1 MEIWRCK
8 KRIALSGKKPPLEP
22 NDFDNIF
29 IQVTAL
35 LTPDK
40 ELPPTPIDALAK
52 LDSLVYNGTT
62 TGTTGSKPE
71 SKPET
76 VKPEIKPDISSSKPD
91 SIKPDTVSGSKPE
104 VRTESSKPET
114 EAKKE
119 TEVPEPNGIEPFKE
133 TYFDE
138 HNHVHYFRY
147 IMNNNSITNQTSY
160 YLYQF
165 IFKYKMVKFVLF

>member
-1 MEIWRCK
+1 MAEVIVQNVAYRATVYRTAICFK
-8 KRIALSGKKPPLEP
+8 
-22 NDFDNIF
+22 F
-29 IQVTAL
+29 QVTAL

-62 TGTTGSKPE
+62 TGTTS

-76 VKPEIKPDISSSKPD
+76 IKPDNSGSSGSKPDSSSSKPDISSSKPETL
-91 SIKPDTVSGSKPE
+91 KLDTVSASKPE

-147 IMNNNSITNQTSY
+147 IMNNNSITNQTS
-160 YLYQF
+160 
-165 IFKYKMVKFVLF
+165 

>member
-1 MEIWRCK
+1 M
-8 KRIALSGKKPPLEP
+8 
-22 NDFDNIF
+22 
-29 IQVTAL
+29 TAL

-62 TGTTGSKPE
+62 TGTTS

-76 VKPEIKPDISSSKPD
+76 VKPETVKPDISSSKPETV
-91 SIKPDTVSGSKPE
+91 KPDMVSSSKPE

-147 IMNNNSITNQTSY
+147 IISINQTSNLFVTY
-160 YLYQF
+160 FHEFRIYK
-165 IFKYKMVKFVLF
+165 IFS

>member
-1 MEIWRCK
+1 M
-8 KRIALSGKKPPLEP
+8 
-22 NDFDNIF
+22 
-29 IQVTAL
+29 TAL

-62 TGTTGSKPE
+62 TGTTS

-76 VKPEIKPDISSSKPD
+76 VKPDMVSS
-91 SIKPDTVSGSKPE
+91 SKPE

-147 IMNNNSITNQTSY
+147 IIDNNSTTNQTSY
-160 YLYQF
+160 YLYHF
-165 IFKYKMVKFVLF
+165 FLI

>member
-1 MEIWRCK
+1 M
-8 KRIALSGKKPPLEP
+8 
-22 NDFDNIF
+22 
-29 IQVTAL
+29 TAL

-147 IMNNNSITNQTSY
+147 IINMNSIT
-160 YLYQF
+160 YQLNLVC
-165 IFKYKMVKFVLF
+165 ITYIYI

>member
-1 MEIWRCK
+1 M
-8 KRIALSGKKPPLEP
+8 LYS
-22 NDFDNIF
+22 NIF
-29 IQVTAL
+29 ICFKFQVTAL

-62 TGTTGSKPE
+62 TGTTS

-76 VKPEIKPDISSSKPD
+76 VKPETVKPDISSSKPD

-147 IMNNNSITNQTSY
+147 IIDNNSFTDQSSY
-160 YLYQF
+160 YIYQF
-165 IFKYKMVKFVLF
+165 IF

>member
-1 MEIWRCK
+1 M
-8 KRIALSGKKPPLEP
+8 LYS
-22 NDFDNIF
+22 NIF
-29 IQVTAL
+29 ICFKFQVTAL

-62 TGTTGSKPE
+62 TGTTS

-76 VKPEIKPDISSSKPD
+76 VKPEIVKPESVKPDISSSKPETV
-91 SIKPDTVSGSKPE
+91 KPDMVSSSKPE

-147 IMNNNSITNQTSY
+147 IIDNNSFTNQTSY
-160 YLYQF
+160 YIY
-165 IFKYKMVKFVLF
+165 LF

>member
-1 MEIWRCK
+1 MEK
-8 KRIALSGKKPPLEP
+8 LEKLSSSNLGRMILI
-22 NDFDNIF
+22 IF
-29 IQVTAL
+29 FFQVTAL
-35 LTPDK
+35 LTPEK

-62 TGTTGSKPE
+62 GSKPE
-71 SKPET
+71 IKPES
-76 VKPEIKPDISSSKPD
+76 KPEIKPDISSSKPET
-91 SIKPDTVSGSKPE
+91 IKPDTVSGSKPE

-147 IMNNNSITNQTSY
+147 IIIQSIKQN
-160 YLYQF
+160 
-165 IFKYKMVKFVLF
+165 FVIVNFFAQSQIIC

>member
-1 MEIWRCK
+1 M
-8 KRIALSGKKPPLEP
+8 LYS
-22 NDFDNIF
+22 NIF
-29 IQVTAL
+29 ICFKFQVTAL

-71 SKPET
+71 IKPETVKPET

-147 IMNNNSITNQTSY
+147 IIDNNSTTNQTSY
-160 YLYQF
+160 YLYHF
-165 IFKYKMVKFVLF
+165 FLI

>member
-1 MEIWRCK
+1 M
-8 KRIALSGKKPPLEP
+8 
-22 NDFDNIF
+22 
-29 IQVTAL
+29 TAL

-62 TGTTGSKPE
+62 AGTTS

-76 VKPEIKPDISSSKPD
+76 VKPEIVKPESVKPDISSSKPETV
-91 SIKPDTVSGSKPE
+91 KPDMVSSSKPE

-147 IMNNNSITNQTSY
+147 SLIRVTS
-160 YLYQF
+160 L
-165 IFKYKMVKFVLF
+165 

>member
-1 MEIWRCK
+1 M
-8 KRIALSGKKPPLEP
+8 
-22 NDFDNIF
+22 
-29 IQVTAL
+29 TAL

-62 TGTTGSKPE
+62 TGTTS

-76 VKPEIKPDISSSKPD
+76 VKPETVKPDISSSKPD

-147 IMNNNSITNQTSY
+147 MIDNNSITNQTSY
-160 YLYQF
+160 YLYHF
-165 IFKYKMVKFVLF
+165 F

>member
-1 MEIWRCK
+1 MIL
-8 KRIALSGKKPPLEP
+8 I
-22 NDFDNIF
+22 IF
-29 IQVTAL
+29 FFFQVTAL

-114 EAKKE
+114 ETKKE

-147 IMNNNSITNQTSY
+147 IINMNSIN
-160 YLYQF
+160 YQLNL
-165 IFKYKMVKFVLF
+165 VLPISIYF